1 MSRDDGG
8 LQTEHAELLSAASGL
23 SVALRDIPGQIRAS
37 ASIDYEVHR
46 TFETRVYWLGQQ
58 LAAVESLLAQHAYAA
73 CFALL
78 RTCLEHRFVDR
89 LLFLGR
95 RHQRTYV
102 DVPEKTWT
110 QWLDAWRAQSEGWTV
125 RVKEEPTRSRKG
137 AVTIIFEGVPVRNA
151 EGMPE
156 YEISR
161 YYVALEEHDP
171 FLGRPSD
178 QPYVPDWTDLSER
191 RRWAES
197 NEGVYRS
204 HLTWSAIRDNLE
216 LNGLATSLQLRQI
229 DVHYRFLSAFTHAH
243 TRGYDRLY
251 RVHSVLDQSGYDHY
265 LSELVLLYQITI
277 AAQEMVDL
285 LAVLQRPPTSSL
297 DHADELRARVKSA
310 SALAR
315 HLWFPPDGPTEYDE
329 YVRANHRRFRELRLS
344 EVDGGAEQVDAAS
357 LYYAD
362 PLTRLVQ
369 LHQSQSEIVTGLR
382 YVSPW
387 NRPPPFG
394 RKY

>member
-1 MSRDDGG
+1 MSRDAGG
-8 LQTEHAELLSAASGL
+8 LHAEHAVLLSAATGL
-23 SVALRDIPGQIRAS
+23 SQALRDIPGQIRAS
-37 ASIDYEVHR
+37 AAIDYELHR
-46 TFETRVYWLGQQ
+46 TFETRLYWLGQH
-58 LAAVESLLAQHAYAA
+58 LAAVESLLVQHAYAA

-95 RHQRTYV
+95 RYRRTFAE
-102 DVPEKTWT
+102 VPEDNWA
-110 QWLDAWRAQSEGWTV
+110 QWLDAWRRQSEAWTL
-125 RVKEEPTRSRKG
+125 RVKEEPSRSKNG
-137 AVTIIFEGVPVRNA
+137 LVAIIFEGVPVKNA

-156 YEISR
+156 YEISP
-161 YYVALEEHDP
+161 YYLALEEHDP

-178 QPYVPDWTDLSER
+178 QSYVADWTELSAR

-197 NEGVYRS
+197 NEDVYRS
-204 HLTWSAIRDNLE
+204 HLTWRAIRDNLA

-243 TRGYDRLY
+243 SRGYDRLR
-251 RVHSVLDQSGYDHY
+251 RVDTVLDQSGYDHY

-277 AAQEMVDL
+277 AAQEMGDL
-285 LAVLQRPPTSSL
+285 FAVLERPPTSFL
-297 DHADELRARVKSA
+297 DHADELRARIESA
-310 SALAR
+310 SGLAR

-329 YVRANHRRFRELRLS
+329 FVRANHRRFSELRPR
-344 EVDGGAEQVDAAS
+344 EHDGGAGQVDDAD

-369 LHQSQSEIVTGLR
+369 LHQSQSELVTGLR

-394 RKY
+394 RYY